1 MNPNAAEAAK
11 AAKAAATV
19 KNYND
24 FLQKW
29 SGKLKTVTVTELM
42 FENTHTR
49 SCVFKGVDS
58 TDPEN
63 PKPIIVKTTKAPWDN
78 QVELPHL
85 QPYVRLSEHC
95 NICKLLKYEVIGPP
109 SNRKL
114 VTVMENC
121 GVDLF
126 AFVLDYIQTKNGK
139 INLNII
145 LSISL
150 DLLNQIICLQ
160 SQDAVHGDIKIE
172 NVLIDDKGKATL
184 VDFDELPT
192 ITQDATTGTVHV
204 SNLTVTVYDPNEKT
218 FMARAATYYADATT
232 KEKQFTMAILSLS
245 DPNLVNLYM
254 ECNIPMKINEIRREN
269 SNNFTLPNREHVNII
284 DLYSW
289 CYVIL
294 IMLWVVRN
302 KIDYVFGYRTLLA
315 IIMSILLPNADPKP
329 EPVDVFD
336 IPINAE
342 YRRRLVLGITVLM
355 SEMTVTVTNESCT
368 NNKVRLFLKLIQR
381 CDTAEELSARFKSI
395 VDANTEFYNT
405 NTDDSEF
412 EKNQIA
418 FNEIDAHISAPP
430 TMSAPAPSMSAPT
443 MSAPAAPPTMSALP
457 GGRRRRRTHKKT
469 KTKCKKGKR
478 ASKFKRTTRR
488 VR

>member
-1 MNPNAAEAAK
+1 MNPNAAEAAKAAK

-29 SGKLKTVTVTELM
+29 SGKLNTVTVTELM

-126 AFVLDYIQTKNGK
+126 NFMDEFLKNENG
-139 INLNII
+139 INRI

-160 SQDAVHGDIKIE
+160 RHNAVHGDIKIE
-172 NVLIDDKGKATL
+172 NVLIDDTGKATL

-192 ITQDATTGTVHV
+192 ITQDDATGKVHV
-204 SNLTVTVYDPNEKT
+204 SELTVTQYRSEDDTYMKRAVNYYKT
-218 FMARAATYYADATT
+218 NDT
-232 KEKQFTMAILSLS
+232 EKQFTMAILSLP
-245 DPNLVNLYM
+245 DPDLVNLYM

-294 IMLWVVRN
+294 IMLWVVRKQN
-302 KIDYVFGYRTLLA
+302 DYVLGYRTLLA
-315 IIMSILLPNADPKP
+315 IIMSIILPNADPQP

-342 YRRRLVLGITVLM
+342 YRRRLVLGITVLL
-355 SEMTVTVTNESCT
+355 SEGTVIVTNEACT

-405 NTDDSEF
+405 NTDDGEF

-418 FNEIDAHISAPP
+418 FNEIDAHISAS
-430 TMSAPAPSMSAPT
+430 MSAPAPSMSAP
-443 MSAPAAPPTMSALP
+443 P

-469 KTKCKKGKR
+469 KTKCKKGKG
-478 ASKFKRTTRR
+478 ASKFKRMTRR

>member
-1 MNPNAAEAAK
+1 MNAVRSARL
-11 AAKAAATV
+11 V
-19 KNYND
+19 QYYNPL
-24 FLQKW
+24 FEKSQ
-29 SGKLKTVTVTELM
+29 KLKTVSVTECM
-42 FENTHTR
+42 FENSISQSHI
-49 SCVFKGVDS
+49 FNGVDS
-58 TDPEN
+58 TDPE
-63 PKPIIVKTTKAPWDN
+63 KQIIVKMTPAPWDN
-78 QVELPHL
+78 QVELPRL

-126 AFVLDYIQTKNGK
+126 AFMLDYIQTKNGK
-139 INLNII
+139 IDLNII

-160 SQDAVHGDIKIE
+160 SHDAVHGDIKIE
-172 NVLIDDKGKATL
+172 NVLIDDKGDATL

-192 ITQDATTGTVHV
+192 ITQETGMVRV
-204 SNLTVTVYDPNEKT
+204 RSLTVTEYDPTKKT
-218 FMARAATYYADATT
+218 FMTHAATYYADATT
-232 KEKQFTMAILSLS
+232 KEKQFTMVILSLP
-245 DPNLVNLYM
+245 DPELVKLYM
-254 ECNIPMKINEIRREN
+254 DCNIPPGINDIRRKN
-269 SNNFTLPNREHVNII
+269 GNNFTLPNREHVNII

-302 KIDYVFGYRTLLA
+302 ATDNVFSYRTLLA
-315 IIMSILLPNADPKP
+315 IIMSILLPNANPQP
-329 EPVDVFD
+329 VPVDVFN
-336 IPINAE
+336 IPINAD

-355 SEMTVTVTNESCT
+355 TVTVANEACT

-381 CDTAEELSARFKSI
+381 CDTAEELSGRFNSI
-395 VDANTEFYNT
+395 VGAYSDFYNT
-405 NTDDSEF
+405 NNDDSEF
-412 EKNQIA
+412 EKNQTA
-418 FNEIDAHISAPP
+418 FGEIDQH
-430 TMSAPAPSMSAPT
+430 
-443 MSAPAAPPTMSALP
+443 MSAPAAPAPTVTASQ

-469 KTKCKKGKR
+469 KTKTHRPHACKKGKR
-478 ASKFKRTTRR
+478 ASRVKRMTRR